1 MNDRPT
7 ADELLEAVQEY
18 LRDEVAPEAP
28 THRARFRALIAA
40 NVVAIVRRELARR
53 DDPQEELAAIAAVL
67 GEPVPGVATGDAG
80 DAVRRANRR
89 LAEHIRRGEADE
101 GDHARAVR
109 DLVRRLVERKL
120 AISNPAL
127 LERYQKEWP

>member
-7 ADELLEAVQEY
+7 VDELLEAVQEY
-18 LRDEVAPEAP
+18 LRDEVVPEAP

-40 NVVAIVRRELARR
+40 NVVAIVRRELAGR
-53 DDPQEELAAIAAVL
+53 DDAQEELTAIAGIL
-67 GEPVPGVATGDAG
+67 GEPLPAVARGDAG
-80 DAVRRANRR
+80 DAVWQANRR

-109 DLVRRLVERKL
+109 DLVRCLVERKL

-127 LERYQKEWP
+127 LERYRKEWT

>member
-40 NVVAIVRRELARR
+40 NVLAIVRREMARR
-53 DDPQEELAAIAAVL
+53 DDPQEELAAIADVL
-67 GEPVPGVATGDAG
+67 GESALVGATDDGV
-80 DAVRRANRR
+80 DAVWRANRR
-89 LAEHIRRGEADE
+89 LAEHIRRGDADE
-101 GDHARAVR
+101 GTHARAVR
-109 DLVRRLVERKL
+109 DLVRYLVERKL

-127 LERYQKEWP
+127 LARYRREWS

>member
-53 DDPQEELAAIAAVL
+53 DDPQELAAIAAVL
-67 GEPVPGVATGDAG
+67 GEPVPVVAPGDCRE
-80 DAVRRANRR
+80 AVRQANRR
-89 LAEHIRRGEADE
+89 LAAHIRRGDADE

-109 DLVRRLVERKL
+109 NLVRRLVERKL
-120 AISNPAL
+120 EISNPAL
-127 LERYQKEWP
+127 LERYRKEWP

>member
-53 DDPQEELAAIAAVL
+53 DDPQELAAIAAVL
-67 GEPVPGVATGDAG
+67 GEPVPVVATGDAG
-80 DAVRRANRR
+80 DAVRQANRR

-109 DLVRRLVERKL
+109 ALVRRLVERKL

-127 LERYQKEWP
+127 LERYRKEWP

>member
-18 LRDEVAPEAP
+18 LRDEVASEAP

-40 NVVAIVRRELARR
+40 NVLAIVRRELARR
-53 DDPQEELAAIAAVL
+53 DDPQEEFAAIADVL
-67 GEPVPGVATGDAG
+67 GESAPVGATGDG
-80 DAVRRANRR
+80 VDSVWRANRR
-89 LAEHIRRGEADE
+89 LAEHIRRGDADE
-101 GDHARAVR
+101 GVHAGAVR
-109 DLVRRLVERKL
+109 ALARYLVERKL

-127 LERYQKEWP
+127 LARYRKEWP

>member
-53 DDPQEELAAIAAVL
+53 DDTQEELAAIAGVL
-67 GEPVPGVATGDAG
+67 GEPVPGGAAGDGG
-80 DAVRRANRR
+80 DAVLLANRR
-89 LAEHIRRGEADE
+89 LAEHIRRGDADE
-101 GDHARAVR
+101 GDHACAVR
-109 DLVRRLVERKL
+109 NLVRTLVERKL
-120 AISNPAL
+120 AVGNPAL